1 MQYII
6 ILLCMIISLNASA
19 KSPCTTFLRIGVD
32 ARSAGLG
39 EAFCGLSDDVGA
51 IYYNPAGLGFI
62 EKSEV
67 SLTHTNWL
75 EDIGIE
81 YGGLVY
87 PFMDGHAIGLGM
99 TYLHTQDIIER
110 DKQGTATGR
119 FRVYSFSTGLS
130 YGYQVTKKVSLGA
143 SLKHIFES
151 NPWSK
156 INTNAVDAGV
166 MWHPLSYISLG
177 ASVQNIGSGV
187 KVSKNEYNLP
197 LILRV
202 GMACKPIN
210 NLVLTVDSISLD
222 GKKPFMAAGIEYGQG
237 QTMILRAGYETN
249 KENMVS
255 FSGGMGFRI
264 GEYHLDYA
272 FVPHDDLGLTHR
284 VSICV
289 KGHGI
294 EAQRQ

>member
-1 MQYII
+1 MQYIT

-19 KSPCTTFLRIGVD
+19 QSPCTTFLRIGID

-51 IYYNPAGLGFI
+51 VYYNPAGLGFI
-62 EKSEV
+62 EKAEV
-67 SLTHTNWL
+67 SLTHTSWL

-81 YGGLVY
+81 YGGLAY
-87 PFMDGHAIGLGM
+87 PLVDGHAIGMNM

-110 DKQGTATGR
+110 DIQGTATGR
-119 FRVYSFSTGLS
+119 FRVYNLSAGLS

-143 SLKHIFES
+143 SLKHISES

-156 INTNAVDAGV
+156 TSTNAVDAGV

-177 ASVQNIGSGV
+177 ASIQNIGRGI
-187 KVSKNEYNLP
+187 KASKNEYNLP
-197 LILRV
+197 LISRI
-202 GMACKPIN
+202 GMAYKPIDN
-210 NLVLTVDSISLD
+210 CVLIMDCISFD
-222 GKKPFMAAGIEYGQG
+222 GKKSFMAAGIEYGISQA
-237 QTMILRAGYETN
+237 MILRAGYETN
-249 KENMVS
+249 HENMVS
-255 FSGGMGFRI
+255 FSGGMGLKI

-289 KGHGI
+289 KGQKIRDKG
-294 EAQRQ
+294 